1 MSTESTPSQFQDT
14 QQLLSEDGFRVSNIW
29 YHGTASGLLE
39 SIQQQGLKGAGD
51 AELMSR
57 QQHLLKTIGHSSIG
71 SDDPVFLT
79 QSKELA
85 YFWAQ
90 QKTHSRNLAFQQNE
104 APVVI
109 AVTLA
114 DEEQSSVRPDAGGAA
129 LVLEPGN
136 AYMTFLKALYEAHG
150 HTLEDANPLAMPRD
164 YFLNKLGLAYRQA
177 PIAADALTVL

>member
-14 QQLLSEDGFRVSNIW
+14 QQLLSQDGFRVSNIW
-29 YHGTASGLLE
+29 YHGTACGLLE

-71 SDDPVFLT
+71 SDDPIFLT

-90 QKTHSRNLAFQQNE
+90 QKTHSRNLAFQQQE
-104 APVVI
+104 QPVVLQI
-109 AVTLA
+109 TLSPEDNA
-114 DEEQSSVRPDAGGAA
+114 QVKPDAGGAA
-129 LVLEPGN
+129 LMLEPGN
-136 AYMTFLKALYEAHG
+136 AYMTFLKDLYQQHG
-150 HTLEDANPLAMPRD
+150 LTLEDINPLQAERQ
-164 YFLNKLGLAYRQA
+164 YFLQQLGLAYHQQ
-177 PIAADALTVL
+177 PIASDCLKPL